1 MFKSIKRK
9 VILFLV
15 LLSIPLNG
23 TAGNVKDSIKNIY
36 EGTSTT
42 ALFSGKDIE
51 LKSNHSFMVD
61 LESELD
67 LKGYALKHKSVVRN
81 NKVFLNFKILKRVG
95 AENLVSAT
103 KKVNLGTL
111 TVRKKKETEKTL
123 SVTKKRAVKIKTP
136 AKTISTAK
144 IMKKEVVAPI
154 EPKEVA
160 NVAVKPNKKKKIAV
174 VSPENPK
181 NKSLPIIEN
190 KKEVKKVV
198 SVSIEKKVTSTAKK
212 EQKENEVSATIVDLS
227 SSIPVAQN
235 MPIKKKHV
243 APKKRVITDLSKF
256 KKTQVS
262 YIPVKK
268 KQPLVANT
276 FAVSMDKARLSPKS
290 PPKKVTTPKKPIV
303 LKKVEKEKPI
313 ALKKITLYPMSSK
326 SNPLKLIKG
335 TPIKKVAKTAG
346 VTFHKGKPSVPSGL
360 KAKAKTDADY
370 QKEMVKLLEEVKR
383 KSKLIKS
390 SNFD

>member
-111 TVRKKKETEKTL
+111 TVRKKKETEKN
-123 SVTKKRAVKIKTP
+123 AFCH
-136 AKTISTAK
+136 
-144 IMKKEVVAPI
+144 KKESS
-154 EPKEVA
+154 K
-160 NVAVKPNKKKKIAV
+160 NQ
-174 VSPENPK
+174 NPG
-181 NKSLPIIEN
+181 
-190 KKEVKKVV
+190 
-198 SVSIEKKVTSTAKK
+198 
-212 EQKENEVSATIVDLS
+212 QDYQHCQDNEERS
-227 SSIPVAQN
+227 SSSN
-235 MPIKKKHV
+235 RT
-243 APKKRVITDLSKF
+243 KRS
-256 KKTQVS
+256 
-262 YIPVKK
+262 
-268 KQPLVANT
+268 
-276 FAVSMDKARLSPKS
+276 
-290 PPKKVTTPKKPIV
+290 
-303 LKKVEKEKPI
+303 
-313 ALKKITLYPMSSK
+313 
-326 SNPLKLIKG
+326 
-335 TPIKKVAKTAG
+335 
-346 VTFHKGKPSVPSGL
+346 
-360 KAKAKTDADY
+360 
-370 QKEMVKLLEEVKR
+370 R
-383 KSKLIKS
+383 KCRS
-390 SNFD
+390 